1 MWYPMG
7 REKARKRAR
16 KGVSMNS
23 SIDTSTLEEVMQKS
37 WGKMTL
43 EQLLTSLII
52 LVACLV
58 AVKLIMALARRLTG
72 KSKMDDRV
80 RRYILGGV
88 KAMLYVVT
96 ILIVAQSLGI
106 PVTSLIALVS
116 VFGLAVSLAIQDV
129 LSNVA
134 GGMVILFSKPFSLG
148 DYIETSDGEG
158 DVVEISLTH
167 TKLDTYGGQRV
178 MLPNKAVVAGKIIN
192 YSARGIRRV
201 DHTITASY
209 DDSTEAVRSACLRAV
224 SRTPHVRP
232 DPAPA
237 VVLTAY
243 KDSAIEYH
251 VRFWADIAY
260 FWDAYNTSL
269 EEIRRC
275 FAEDGVTMTYNHLN
289 VHIMDRTTTEEK

>member
-1 MWYPMG
+1 MP
-7 REKARKRAR
+7 
-16 KGVSMNS
+16 
-23 SIDTSTLEEVMQKS
+23 SIDTSAIEEVMQKS

-58 AVKLIMALARRLTG
+58 AAKLILALTRRLAG
-72 KSKMDDRV
+72 RSKMDDRV

-88 KAMLYVVT
+88 KAMLYVVV

-134 GGMVILFSKPFSLG
+134 GGMVILFSKPFSIG
-148 DYIETSDGEG
+148 DYIETTDGEG
-158 DVVEISLTH
+158 TVVEISLTH

-201 DHTITASY
+201 DHTVTASY
-209 DDSTEAVRSACLRAV
+209 DDATEAVRAACLRAV
-224 SRTPHVRP
+224 ARTPHVLE

-237 VVLTAY
+237 AVLTAY
-243 KDSAIEYH
+243 KESAVEYH
-251 VRFWADIAY
+251 VRFWADIDH
-260 FWDAYNTSL
+260 FWDAYSFSL

-275 FAEDGVTMTYNHLN
+275 FAEDGLTMTYNHLN
-289 VHIMDRTTTEEK
+289 VHILDRTTTEK

>member
-1 MWYPMG
+1 M
-7 REKARKRAR
+7 
-16 KGVSMNS
+16 ST
-23 SIDTSTLEEVMQKS
+23 SIDTSAIEEVMQKS

-43 EQLLTSLII
+43 QQLLTSLLI
-52 LVACLV
+52 LIVCLI
-58 AVKLIMALARRLTG
+58 AVKLIMALLRRLTG

-80 RRYILGGV
+80 RRYILGGI

-134 GGMVILFSKPFSLG
+134 GGMVILFSKPFAIG
-148 DYIETSDGEG
+148 DYIATTDGEG

-192 YSARGIRRV
+192 YSARGIRRT
-201 DHTITASY
+201 DHAITASY
-209 DDSTEAVRSACLRAV
+209 DDSTEAVRAACLRAV
-224 SRTPHVRP
+224 EHTPNVLA

-237 VVLTAY
+237 VVVTAY
-243 KDSAIEYH
+243 KESAVEYH
-251 VRFWADIAY
+251 VRFWTDIDH
-260 FWDAYNTSL
+260 FWDAYSFSL

-289 VHIMDRTTTEEK
+289 VHILDKTTEK

>member
-1 MWYPMG
+1 
-7 REKARKRAR
+7 
-16 KGVSMNS
+16 MNS

-80 RRYILGGV
+80 RRYILGGI
-88 KAMLYVVT
+88 KTMMYVVT

-134 GGMVILFSKPFSLG
+134 GGMVILFSKPFALG
-148 DYIETSDGEG
+148 DYIETTDGEG
-158 DVVEISLTH
+158 EVVEISLTH

-178 MLPNKAVVAGKIIN
+178 MLPNKSVVAGKIIN

-243 KDSAIEYH
+243 NDSAIEYH

-275 FAEDGVTMTYNHLN
+275 FDEDGVTMTYNHLN
-289 VHIMDRTTTEEK
+289 VHIMDRTTTGEK

>member
-1 MWYPMG
+1 MP
-7 REKARKRAR
+7 
-16 KGVSMNS
+16 N
-23 SIDTSTLEEVMQKS
+23 IDTSTIEEVMQKS

-43 EQLLTSLII
+43 EQLITTLVI

-58 AVKLIMALARRLTG
+58 AVRLVMALTRRLTG
-72 KSKMDDRV
+72 RSKMDERV

-88 KAMLYVVT
+88 KAVLYLVT

-134 GGMVILFSKPFSLG
+134 GGMVILFSKPFTIG
-148 DYIETSDGEG
+148 DYVETSDGEG
-158 DVVEISLTH
+158 TVAEISLTH

-201 DHTITASY
+201 DHTVTASY
-209 DDSTEAVRSACLRAV
+209 DDATEAVRAACLRAV
-224 SRTPHVRP
+224 ARTPHVLE

-237 VVLTAY
+237 AVLTAY
-243 KDSAIEYH
+243 KESAVEYH

-275 FAEDGVTMTYNHLN
+275 FDEDGVTMTYNHLN
-289 VHIMDRTTTEEK
+289 VHILDETTKEK

>member
-1 MWYPMG
+1 MRPA
-7 REKARKRAR
+7 ERAG
-16 KGVSMNS
+16 KGALMNS
-23 SIDTSTLEEVMQKS
+23 SIDTSTLEEVMEKS
-37 WGKMTL
+37 WGQMTL

-58 AVKLIMALARRLTG
+58 AVRLIMALARRLTG
-72 KSKMDDRV
+72 KSKVDDRV
-80 RRYILGGV
+80 RRYILAGI

-148 DYIETSDGEG
+148 DYIETTDGEG

-201 DHTITASY
+201 DHTVTASY
-209 DDSTEAVRSACLRAV
+209 DDSTEAVRAACLKAV
-224 SRTPHVRP
+224 SRTPHVRS

-243 KDSAIEYH
+243 LDSAVEYH
-251 VRFWADIAY
+251 VRFWADIAH
-260 FWDAYNTSL
+260 FWDAYNVSL

-275 FAEDGVTMTYNHLN
+275 FAEEGVTMTYNHLN
-289 VHIMDRTTTEEK
+289 VHILDKTKEK

>member
-1 MWYPMG
+1 M
-7 REKARKRAR
+7 
-16 KGVSMNS
+16 ST
-23 SIDTSTLEEVMQKS
+23 SIDTSAIEEVMQKS

-43 EQLLTSLII
+43 QQLLTSLLI
-52 LVACLV
+52 LLVCLI
-58 AVKLIMALARRLTG
+58 AVKLIMALLRRLTG

-80 RRYILGGV
+80 RRYILGGI

-134 GGMVILFSKPFSLG
+134 GGMVILFSKPFAIG
-148 DYIETSDGEG
+148 DYIATTDGEG

-192 YSARGIRRV
+192 YSARGIRRI
-201 DHTITASY
+201 DHAITASY
-209 DDSTEAVRSACLRAV
+209 DDSTEAVRTACLRAV
-224 SRTPHVRP
+224 EHTPNVLA

-237 VVLTAY
+237 VVVTAY
-243 KDSAIEYH
+243 KESAVEYH
-251 VRFWADIAY
+251 VRFWTDIAH
-260 FWDAYNTSL
+260 FWDAYSFSL

-289 VHIMDRTTTEEK
+289 VHIMDRTTEK

>member
-1 MWYPMG
+1 
-7 REKARKRAR
+7 
-16 KGVSMNS
+16 MNS
-23 SIDTSTLEEVMQKS
+23 SIDTSTLEEVMEKS
-37 WGKMTL
+37 WGQMTL

-58 AVKLIMALARRLTG
+58 AVRLIMALARRLTG
-72 KSKMDDRV
+72 KSKVDDRV
-80 RRYILGGV
+80 RRYILAGI

-148 DYIETSDGEG
+148 DYIETTDGEG

-201 DHTITASY
+201 DHTVTASY
-209 DDSTEAVRSACLRAV
+209 DDSTEAVRAACLKAV
-224 SRTPHVRP
+224 SRTPHVRS

-243 KDSAIEYH
+243 LDSAVEYH
-251 VRFWADIAY
+251 VRFWADIAH
-260 FWDAYNTSL
+260 FWDAYNVSL

-289 VHIMDRTTTEEK
+289 VHIVDRTTTEK

>member
-1 MWYPMG
+1 
-7 REKARKRAR
+7 
-16 KGVSMNS
+16 MNS
-23 SIDTSTLEEVMQKS
+23 SIDTSTLEEVMEKS
-37 WGKMTL
+37 WGQMTL

-96 ILIVAQSLGI
+96 VLIVAQSLGI

-148 DYIETSDGEG
+148 DYIETTDGEG

-209 DDSTEAVRSACLRAV
+209 DDSTETVRAACLKAV
-224 SRTPHVRP
+224 SRTPHVRQ

-275 FAEDGVTMTYNHLN
+275 FDEDGVTMTYNHLN
-289 VHIMDRTTTEEK
+289 VHILDETTKEK

>member
-1 MWYPMG
+1 M
-7 REKARKRAR
+7 
-16 KGVSMNS
+16 ST
-23 SIDTSTLEEVMQKS
+23 SIDTSAIEEVMQKS

-43 EQLLTSLII
+43 QQLLTSLLI
-52 LVACLV
+52 LIVCLI
-58 AVKLIMALARRLTG
+58 AVKLIMALLRRLTG

-80 RRYILGGV
+80 RRYILGGI

-134 GGMVILFSKPFSLG
+134 GGMVILFSKPFAIG
-148 DYIETSDGEG
+148 DYIATTDGEG

-192 YSARGIRRV
+192 YSARGIRRI
-201 DHTITASY
+201 DHAITASY
-209 DDSTEAVRSACLRAV
+209 DDSTEAVRAACLRAV
-224 SRTPHVRP
+224 EHTPNVLA

-237 VVLTAY
+237 VVVTAY
-243 KDSAIEYH
+243 KESAVEYH
-251 VRFWADIAY
+251 VRFWTDIAH
-260 FWDAYNTSL
+260 FWDAYSFSL

-289 VHIMDRTTTEEK
+289 VHIMDRTTEK

>member
-1 MWYPMG
+1 M
-7 REKARKRAR
+7 
-16 KGVSMNS
+16 ST
-23 SIDTSTLEEVMQKS
+23 SIDTSAIEEVMQKS

-43 EQLLTSLII
+43 QQLLTSLLI
-52 LVACLV
+52 LIVCLI
-58 AVKLIMALARRLTG
+58 AVKLIMALLRRLTG

-80 RRYILGGV
+80 RRYILGGI

-134 GGMVILFSKPFSLG
+134 GGMVILFSKPFAIG
-148 DYIETSDGEG
+148 DYIATTDGEG

-192 YSARGIRRV
+192 YSARGIRRI
-201 DHTITASY
+201 DHAITASY
-209 DDSTEAVRSACLRAV
+209 DDSTEAVRAACLEAV
-224 SRTPHVRP
+224 RRTPYVLE
-232 DPAPA
+232 DPAPE
-237 VVLTAY
+237 VVLTNFGE
-243 KDSAIEYH
+243 SAIEYH
-251 VRFWADIAY
+251 
-260 FWDAYNTSL
+260 
-269 EEIRRC
+269 IRCWSRVETYWSARNRLMENIKLS
-275 FAEDGVTMTYNHLN
+275 FERNGVTMTYNHLN
-289 VHIMDRTTTEEK
+289 VHIMEK

>member
-1 MWYPMG
+1 M
-7 REKARKRAR
+7 ET
-16 KGVSMNS
+16 
-23 SIDTSTLEEVMQKS
+23 SIDTSAIEEAMQKS

-52 LVACLV
+52 LVVCLIV
-58 AVKLIMALARRLTG
+58 VKLVMTLLRRITA
-72 KSKMDDRV
+72 KSKVDERV
-80 RRYILGGV
+80 RRYILGGI
-88 KAMLYVVT
+88 KALLYVVT

-134 GGMVILFSKPFSLG
+134 GGMVILFSKPFSIG
-148 DYIETSDGEG
+148 DYVETTDGEG
-158 DVVEISLTH
+158 TVVEISLTH

-178 MLPNKAVVAGKIIN
+178 MLPNKAVVAGKVIN

-209 DDSTEAVRSACLRAV
+209 DDSTEAVRAACLRAV
-224 SRTPHVRP
+224 SRTPYVLA

-237 VVLTAY
+237 AVLTAY
-243 KDSAIEYH
+243 KDSSVEYH
-251 VRFWADIAY
+251 VRFWADIDH
-260 FWDAYNTSL
+260 FWDAYSFSL
-269 EEIRRC
+269 EEIRNC
-275 FAEDGVTMTYNHLN
+275 FAEDGITMTYNHLN
-289 VHIMDRTTTEEK
+289 VHIVENTTKEK